1 MRIIMLGPP
10 GVGKGTQAERVARRL
25 VVPHIATGDILRKNV
40 AEGTALGKKAESF
53 MKAGGLVPDDVIIE
67 MMRHRLSE
75 TDALKGFV
83 LDGYPRTYAQAEAL
97 DKSFDVDVVINIY
110 LEPEDLV
117 KRSTGRRVCDQCQSI
132 YHLLT
137 NPPKVEGRCDE
148 CGGQLIQRVDDR
160 EDVVRKRIET
170 YDEKTRPLIEYYRR
184 KGLLRQVYG
193 GGLIDEVL
201 HRVLECLG

>member
-1 MRIIMLGPP
+1 MLGPP
-10 GVGKGTQAERVARRL
+10 GVGKGTQADRVAKRL
-25 VVPHIATGDILRKNV
+25 GVPHIATGDILRKNV
-40 AEGTALGKKAESF
+40 SDGTGLGKKAESF
-53 MKAGGLVPDDVIIE
+53 MKAGGLVPDEIIIE
-67 MMRHRLSE
+67 MMNRRLGE
-75 TDALKGFV
+75 KDARKGFV
-83 LDGYPRTYAQAEAL
+83 LDGYPRTFAQAEAL

-137 NPPKVEGRCDE
+137 NPPKVTGKCDK
-148 CGGQLIQRVDDR
+148 CGSELIQRDDDR

-193 GGLIDEVL
+193 GGLIEEVF
-201 HRVLECLG
+201 HRVLECLGP